1 MGTGQQSMEG
11 GGYQKSF
18 TPGQDGGFKSRN
30 AFVKPDFNGNPRGG
44 NLQQPPFQSKPYM
57 GNKPRTPFSGPNRF
71 SSDFGGPQQK
81 FNKFDSYKGGYG
93 GLAAAEGGDNDKF
106 QVITI
111 NLDDTTIVILE
122 ITVLLITRMQQAVVI
137 KLQVNHLMFK
147 VTLMALSLTQI

>member
-18 TPGQDGGFKSRN
+18 TPGQDGGFKPRN

-93 GLAAAEGGDNDKF
+93 GLAAA
-106 QVITI
+106 
-111 NLDDTTIVILE
+111 TIVILE